1 MAYMAVYIVM
11 PKLGLTMKEGTL
23 TKWLK
28 KVGDRVAKGEEVAE
42 VSTEKI
48 TNVVESPADGILGK
62 ILVSEGA
69 VVPVA
74 TPIGIILAEG
84 EKLPVEDEAGPANTS
99 SSTVAVQASELE
111 TPEVEKNQEKFVK
124 ATPLA
129 RKIAKENNVDL
140 SLIAGTGPGG
150 RITEEDVRKYIENRM
165 NVKKESPAVV
175 EEITG
180 SVKKVPMDNMR
191 RVIAERMKNSWN
203 SAPHV
208 TENIKVDVTELV
220 KFREE
225 LNKFADEKFTYTDLI
240 AKACVL
246 ALKRNPVI
254 NWSIEGE
261 YIIQHEKI
269 NLGIAVALENGLIV
283 PVIKDA
289 GSKSLTE
296 ISKMIKDLSA
306 RARENRLSPEEIKDG
321 TFTITNLGMYG
332 IDSFTPIINPPE
344 SAILG
349 VNTIYKEPAVVGDS
363 ITIRQVMML
372 SLSFDHRLIDGA
384 TAAKFLMDLKRI
396 LENPAALAL

>member
-28 KVGDRVAKGEEVAE
+28 KVGDKVSKGEEVAE

-48 TNVVESPADGILGK
+48 TNVVESPADGIVGK

-99 SSTVAVQASELE
+99 PSTVAVQADRLE
-111 TPEVEKNQEKFVK
+111 TPAVEKNQEKFIK

-150 RITEEDVRKYIENRM
+150 RITEEDVRKYIENKL
-165 NVKKESPAVV
+165 NVKKDSPAVV
-175 EEITG
+175 EEDTG

-246 ALKRNPVI
+246 AIKRNPVI

-349 VNTIYKEPAVVGDS
+349 VNTIYKEPAVVEDS
-363 ITIRQVMML
+363 ISIRQVMML

-396 LENPAALAL
+396 LENPVMLAL

>member
-1 MAYMAVYIVM
+1 MVYMAVYIVM
-11 PKLGLTMKEGTL
+11 PKLGLTMQEGTL

-28 KVGDRVAKGEEVAE
+28 KVGDKVTKGEGVAE
-42 VSTEKI
+42 VTTEKI

-62 ILVSEGA
+62 ILVSEGD
-69 VVPVA
+69 VVPVS

-84 EKLPVEDEAGPANTS
+84 EKLPVEDATEIDTTGTTKS
-99 SSTVAVQASELE
+99 
-111 TPEVEKNQEKFVK
+111 QERFVK

-150 RITEEDVRKYIENRM
+150 RITEKDVRKYIENKI

-175 EEITG
+175 EEDTD
-180 SVKKVPMDNMR
+180 SVKRIPMDNMR

-203 SAPHV
+203 NAPHV

-225 LNKFADEKFTYTDLI
+225 LNKFANEKFTYTDLI

-246 ALKRNPVI
+246 AIKRNPVI
-254 NWSIEGE
+254 NWSIEGD
-261 YIIQHEKI
+261 YIIQHEMI

-296 ISKMIKDLSA
+296 ISKMIKDLSS
-306 RARENRLSPEEIKDG
+306 RARENRLSPEEIKGG

-349 VNTIYKEPAVVGDS
+349 VNRIYKEPAVVGDS
-363 ITIRQVMML
+363 ICIRQVMML

-396 LENPAALAL
+396 LENPVVLAL